1 MYRVDK
7 PTLFLSGSISVPLW
21 WQIAYSDLLSIG
33 LVTVSG
39 QVEDSGMDEEDMR
52 YRVSAVVTSTLQIVV
67 QARSVEEAEAFSDA
81 IDFDKWSLV
90 SSEYVTV
97 DVAKNFF
104 ERKQKIE
111 QDTEVTPSNEGP
123 ILKIVN

>member
-1 MYRVDK
+1 
-7 PTLFLSGSISVPLW
+7 
-21 WQIAYSDLLSIG
+21 
-33 LVTVSG
+33 
-39 QVEDSGMDEEDMR
+39 MDEDMR

-97 DVAKNFF
+97 DVAKDYFL
-104 ERKQKIE
+104 RKVKVD
-111 QDTEVTPSNEGP
+111 QDLETLPDIDGP
-123 ILKIVN
+123 TLKIVN